1 MSSYLAFKSLIAS
14 YSKKSE
20 FIALHLA
27 LSQMARVAERER
39 VKEERRNFIQAA
51 AYLPPS
57 PCRPPVS
64 GSVCGSALV
73 PVTLRH
79 SALGIDTE

>member
-27 LSQMARVAERER
+27 LSQMGRVEERE
-39 VKEERRNFIQAA
+39 KEAKLHSSCC
-51 AYLPPS
+51 LPAS
-57 PCRPPVS
+57 VSASLPVS
-64 GSVCGSALV
+64 GSVCGSAMVL
-73 PVTLRH
+73 VTLRN

>member
-39 VKEERRNFIQAA
+39 EKEERRNFIQAA

-57 PCRPPVS
+57 PSPPVS

-73 PVTLRH
+73 LVTLRH